1 VSYLGMKQL
10 LEAGVHF
17 GHETKRWNPKMK
29 RYIFAERNGI
39 FIIDLQKTLVES
51 EKSFNFLRDMAGRGN
66 TILFVGTKKQ
76 AQEILAAEARRC
88 GMPFINERWL
98 GGLLTNFKTIRTRV
112 ERLKDL
118 QGMFDDE
125 SILRFTKKEQI
136 SMGKELQRLQRYLGG
151 IRDMNRLPDA
161 LFVIDPTKEAIA
173 VKEANKLDIPVVAL
187 ADTDS
192 DPDVLDF
199 IIPGNDDA
207 IRSIQLVTARLS
219 DVIVEVRGGSEEPV
233 ERPAEEAARQAER
246 ETLPTPMSSPERT
259 IKAAAAM
266 AEDEEAAAGEPAAKP
281 APAKEPTAKEPTAKE
296 TAAKE
301 APAAEETAPK
311 EAAAEATA
319 KAAPAELAQA
329 AATEAEAADATPDDA
344 EATAESE
351 KAKPAR
357 RKAAAKASED
367 DAKAEDAKAEAKDAK
382 ADDGEEKTADAAATE
397 TKPRARTAKP
407 KARAAKAS
415 EAEEDAEPAGQDEE
429 QDENEEKNA
438 DAES

>member
-1 VSYLGMKQL
+1 MSYLGMKQL

-51 EKSFNFLRDMAGRGN
+51 EKAFNFLRDMAGRGS

-76 AQEILAAEARRC
+76 AQEILAAEAKRC

-136 SMGKELQRLQRYLGG
+136 SMGKELQRLHRYLGG
-151 IRDMNRLPDA
+151 IQEMNRLPDA

-192 DPDVLDF
+192 DPDVLDH

-219 DVIVEVRGGSEEPV
+219 DVIVEVKGGADQPV
-233 ERPAEEAARQAER
+233 ERPAAEPEAPAQR

-266 AEDEEAAAGEPAAKP
+266 AEDEAGAGTAATEAATPAATKAPTEAGAEAGKAGGAAAAAAAPEAAPETAAAEDAATAEAPATEAPATEAPATEAPATEPAAT
-281 APAKEPTAKEPTAKE
+281 E
-296 TAAKE
+296 E
-301 APAAEETAPK
+301 ATTEETATEAPSAK
-311 EAAAEATA
+311 EAAAE
-319 KAAPAELAQA
+319 PA
-329 AATEAEAADATPDDA
+329 AAEAE
-344 EATAESE
+344 
-351 KAKPAR
+351 
-357 RKAAAKASED
+357 
-367 DAKAEDAKAEAKDAK
+367 
-382 ADDGEEKTADAAATE
+382 
-397 TKPRARTAKP
+397 AKP
-407 KARAAKAS
+407 KARKPRARATKAEAAPSETAAS
-415 EAEEDAEPAGQDEE
+415 ETAPSDTAEGDAAGDEK
-429 QDENEEKNA
+429 DAGEEAGKT
-438 DAES
+438 ETEG